1 MMTSHCITFGQFEL
15 SDQSFDKVDEMS
27 GADMIDDG
35 EDTKQDKDDGLPS
48 VDKDDDE
55 SDDEEEDDE
64 EEEEE
69 EEEE

>member
-1 MMTSHCITFGQFEL
+1 MTSHCITPWQSEL
-15 SDQSFDKVDEMS
+15 SDQSFDKVDEML
-27 GADMIDDG
+27 GEDMIDDG

-64 EEEEE
+64 EE
-69 EEEE
+69 